1 MFGKEKAKAKLIANL
16 QQTYA
21 ELSKAHGISPGD
33 FPDVRKMQEMLKDSD
48 FSKFQSLRESYLKKV
63 SLTFYYYQNLI
74 LTNTQNSLIFSSVLT
89 INSFSLG

>member
-63 SLTFYYYQNLI
+63 SLTFGKTNFKFSYDKFILI
-74 LTNTQNSLIFSSVLT
+74 KKLIIRFKIE
-89 INSFSLG
+89 INY